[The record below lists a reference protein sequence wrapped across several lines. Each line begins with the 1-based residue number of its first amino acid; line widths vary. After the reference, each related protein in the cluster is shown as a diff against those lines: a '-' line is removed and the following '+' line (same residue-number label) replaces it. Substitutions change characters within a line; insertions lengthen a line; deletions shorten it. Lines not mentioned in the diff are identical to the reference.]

1 MNMDDT
7 PIPDPDPAALDAEDR
22 QIRRG
27 RLLTDLTLALI
38 QTQPGLTLDR
48 AYLMVDGLRRRLARL
63 FPGREG
69 VFDLVIRPRLERAI
83 RCRFR
88 IN

>member
-1 MNMDDT
+1 MTDISEKD
-7 PIPDPDPAALDAEDR
+7 LEAEDR
-22 QIRRG
+22 RIRRG

-38 QTQPGLTLDR
+38 QTQHGLTLDR
-48 AYLMVDGLRRRLARL
+48 AYLMVDSLRRRLSRL

-69 VFDLVIRPRLERAI
+69 VFDLVVRPRLERAI

-88 IN
+88 IH

>member
-1 MNMDDT
+1 MMSD
-7 PIPDPDPAALDAEDR
+7 IPEKDLEAEER
-22 QIRRG
+22 KIRRG
-27 RLLTDLTLALI
+27 RVLTDLTLALI
-38 QTQPGLTLDR
+38 QTQPGLTPDR
-48 AYLMVDGLRRRLARL
+48 AYLMVDNLRRRLARL
-63 FPGREG
+63 FPGRES

>member
-1 MNMDDT
+1 MSE
-7 PIPDPDPAALDAEDR
+7 IPEKDLEAEDR
-22 QIRRG
+22 RIRRG

-63 FPGREG
+63 FPGRES

>member
-1 MNMDDT
+1 MAD
-7 PIPDPDPAALDAEDR
+7 IPENDLEAEDR

-48 AYLMVDGLRRRLARL
+48 AYLMVEGLRRRLSRL